1 MASRDDTHQNA
12 SPIRPETP
20 DVEFAAIEDNT
31 NTPPAQPPNTFS
43 TTPEHLANP
52 TIIGGTLTDGPI
64 SQQPQTPRFIDYLRR
79 GALAP
84 ASAVYEPAPGPAG
97 IANNTQQPPLIHPL
111 SIGQR
116 RPAAHP
122 LSLPRPQPRFQDVET
137 PAFVNPWP
145 AADEQRDNP
154 GRPDV
159 SKRCPHDLAYPCF
172 CRNDTEMPGVPCM
185 KCRFPLCSY
194 NSMLQVATVDAL
206 ELELA
211 RERARGR
218 GSHQFEHEITLAINH
233 ARERE
238 REEQLGQRW
247 GLGRGPEGPQ

>member
-1 MASRDDTHQNA
+1 MASRDNTHQNA

-20 DVEFAAIEDNT
+20 DIEFAPIEDNT
-31 NTPPAQPPNTFS
+31 NTPPAQPPNSFS

-52 TIIGGTLTDGPI
+52 TIIGGTFTDGPVF
-64 SQQPQTPRFIDYLRR
+64 QQPQTPRFIDYLRR

-84 ASAVYEPAPGPAG
+84 ASPVYEPAPGPVG
-97 IANNTQQPPLIHPL
+97 IANNTQQPPIVHPL

-122 LSLPRPQPRFQDVET
+122 LSLPCPQPRFQDVET

-145 AADEQRDNP
+145 AA
-154 GRPDV
+154 
-159 SKRCPHDLAYPCF
+159 
-172 CRNDTEMPGVPCM
+172 
-185 KCRFPLCSY
+185 
-194 NSMLQVATVDAL
+194 ATVDAL

-238 REEQLGQRW
+238 REEQMGQRW

>member
-20 DVEFAAIEDNT
+20 DNEFAPIEDNT
-31 NTPPAQPPNTFS
+31 NTPPTQPPNSFS

-52 TIIGGTLTDGPI
+52 TIIGGTFTDGPA

-84 ASAVYEPAPGPAG
+84 ANAVYEPAPGPAG

-145 AADEQRDNP
+145 AAHEQRDDP
-154 GRPDV
+154 GRPD
-159 SKRCPHDLAYPCF
+159 
-172 CRNDTEMPGVPCM
+172 
-185 KCRFPLCSY
+185 
-194 NSMLQVATVDAL
+194 VATVDAL

-238 REEQLGQRW
+238 REEQMGQRW

>member
-1 MASRDDTHQNA
+1 MSTRDNTHQNA

-20 DVEFAAIEDNT
+20 DNEASVEVT
-31 NTPPAQPPNTFS
+31 TPPTQPPNSFAS
-43 TTPEHLANP
+43 TPEHLANP
-52 TIIGGTLTDGPI
+52 TIIGASFTDGP
-64 SQQPQTPRFIDYLRR
+64 SLQQPQTPPFTGHLRR

-84 ASAVYEPAPGPAG
+84 ASAVYDTGPGPAG
-97 IANNTQQPPLIHPL
+97 IADTHQPPLIHPL
-111 SIGQR
+111 NIGQR
-116 RPAAHP
+116 RPLAHP
-122 LSLPRPQPRFQDVET
+122 PSLSRPQPRFPDVET

-145 AADEQRDNP
+145 AQDGRRDGP

-172 CRNDTEMPGVPCM
+172 CRNNTEMPGVPCM

-218 GSHQFEHEITLAINH
+218 GSHQFEQEITLAINH

-238 REEQLGQRW
+238 REEQMERRW